1 MEKQNKFRPGMKQT
15 MLAKPQDLTDS
26 DVKNSEEE
34 MLFSVFSGNELREFE
49 EKWQMLKST
58 KIVKIQAFN
67 LKPLLRGC
75 KRDFR

>member
-1 MEKQNKFRPGMKQT
+1 MKQT

-49 EKWQMLKST
+49 DKWQMLKST